1 MLEVRKSTNHP
12 HHSSF
17 TRGIV
22 HPCLYAL
29 NEAHLS
35 NQGRLPTLPAR
46 LALELWRAS
55 RGIGAR
61 GLDVLREGGEEAV
74 PQHAQVRELV
84 PRGHELAA
92 LKMAKSPVYS
102 LAPLPV

>member
-1 MLEVRKSTNHP
+1 MVG
-12 HHSSF
+12 SSMSLWIHLMDPPGEP
-17 TRGIV
+17 RLNSWM
-22 HPCLYAL
+22 PCC
-29 NEAHLS
+29 
-35 NQGRLPTLPAR
+35 TPADFPLGGCGGPD
-46 LALELWRAS
+46 LALELGRARS
-55 RGIGAR
+55 
-61 GLDVLREGGEEAV
+61 LDVLREGGEEAV